1 MYNVLIFY
9 ALFNEEAPF
18 YKQFGS
24 GGTILLVILE
34 RRPHF
39 IGYLRDEASVSWVN
53 LGGSCWIFYLCPKLC
68 WRWAGVLF
76 LWSMLYLESR

>member
-24 GGTILLVILE
+24 GDTILLVILE

-39 IGYLRDEASVSWVN
+39 IGYLMEEAP
-53 LGGSCWIFYLCPKLC
+53 CI
-68 WRWAGVLF
+68 
-76 LWSMLYLESR
+76 